1 MFENTEIIHRYTR
14 ADAIADGVLVDAGT
28 IEDGICASAGFKV
41 PVAFTS
47 AAWADTVA
55 WNADT
60 ENGKGEFTGQSE
72 TGRLWDVLTM
82 ARHTA
87 RQPSNTSRVD
97 FQVLRIAPDGT
108 SSRPTLASLTLH
120 IGPGDE
126 GEPVITIMGR
136 GED

>member
-1 MFENTEIIHRYTR
+1 MFENAEIIHRYTR
-14 ADAIADGVLVDAGT
+14 ANAIADGVLVAADSVEA
-28 IEDGICASAGFKV
+28 GICASAGFTV

-55 WNADT
+55 WNDDT
-60 ENGKGEFTGQSE
+60 EEDKGEFTGQSE

-82 ARHTA
+82 ARHAA
-87 RQPSNTSRVD
+87 RSEANGSRVN

-108 SSRPTLASLTLH
+108 STRATLAGLTLH

-126 GEPVITIMGR
+126 GESVITIMSPN
-136 GED
+136 ED